1 MDFVKFLNESS
12 STKKKITGEL
22 VINTPTIDQTGQKLI
37 ISESVK
43 LNSNCNTKIICESLE
58 IKKPTVLTNL
68 SIDGCVIITETNNVT
83 ISKCYI
89 NGKGEGSNSVYIT
102 DSQKVKF
109 TDSDV
114 TGQSKVGIYIT
125 SNSKVTIEGT
135 QVHDLEETLIVLRN
149 KSTLNIQKSKIF
161 NSKANCF
168 YVADNA
174 DIEISECSIFNAEYP
189 CVCITS
195 SKCIMRHNEFKNC
208 KQNTVSIC
216 TSDNF
221 LFENNVVSDG
231 KSTGLSVEQSNG
243 TISKNNFYN
252 LYGNGVLC
260 STHSDTK
267 IVDNNFLNNDYP
279 SIVIQSKSKAKI
291 WSNKISGNKING
303 ISLRDAAEVFI
314 EKTEIEDVDE
324 CGISISDTEK
334 AVISNSSI
342 SDCRITGIESY
353 NKSFVYVFNN
363 KISSIGK
370 HAFLAYTSGYI
381 KAYENSISKI
391 GLSMAKLVFKGTGE
405 FTKNSVKDC
414 QKQCECL
421 TSSFFLFDKNSP
433 YESLTNDPHKSNNSI
448 KLVEKYV
455 DVNNN
460 NLCLKCKNKPHDCFI
475 LPCSHR
481 VYCKECAEEAL
492 KNKEVCPLCRF
503 PIENVSSGF
512 NLSSDDTCIICM
524 TNKKD
529 DCIIMPCGHM
539 GVCLSCLESWLE
551 KSRSCPICRAEPC
564 FYKKISNNDI

>member
-1 MDFVKFLNESS
+1 MNFVNFLKESGS
-12 STKKKITGEL
+12 IKKRITGEL
-22 VINTPTIDQTGQKLI
+22 LITAPTIDKSGQKLI
-37 ISESVK
+37 ISEPVK
-43 LNSNCNTKIICESLE
+43 LNSSCNTKIICESLE
-58 IKKPTVLTNL
+58 IKNTTVLANL
-68 SIDGCVIITETNNVT
+68 SIEGCVIISEANNVS
-83 ISKCYI
+83 ISKCFI
-89 NGKGEGSNSVYIT
+89 NGQGEGSNSVYIG

-109 TDSDV
+109 TDSDI
-114 TGQSKVGIYIT
+114 TGKSKVGVYIT
-125 SNSKVTIEGT
+125 SNSQVTIENT
-135 QVHDLEETLIVLRN
+135 EVHDLEETLIVLRN
-149 KSTLNIQKSKIF
+149 KSTLSIKKSKVF

-195 SKCIMRHNEFKNC
+195 SKCIMRNNEFKNC

-216 TSDNF
+216 TSEDF
-221 LFENNVVSDG
+221 LFENNLVSDG
-231 KSTGLSVEQSNG
+231 KSTGLSIEQSTG
-243 TISKNNFYN
+243 IITKNRFFN

-267 IVDNNFLNNDYP
+267 IVDNQFLYNDYP
-279 SIVIQSKSKAKI
+279 SIVVQSKSKAKI
-291 WSNKISGNKING
+291 LSNKISGNKING

-314 EKTEIEDVDE
+314 EKTEIDNVDE

-334 AVISNSSI
+334 AVISESTLWR
-342 SDCRITGIESY
+342 CKITGIESY
-353 NKSFVYVFNN
+353 NKSCVHVFNN

-381 KAYENSISKI
+381 KAYENNISKI

-405 FTKNSVKDC
+405 FTNNSVRDC
-414 QKQCECL
+414 PKQCECL
-421 TSSFFLFDKNSP
+421 TSSFFLFDKNTP
-433 YESLTNDPHKSNNSI
+433 YESLTNDPQKSSDSI
-448 KLVEKYV
+448 KLVEKYI

-460 NLCLKCKNKPHDCFI
+460 NLCLKCKNKPHNCFI